1 MTLDNPYK
9 MTLDNPYKM
18 TLDNPYKRIARPFD
32 NPRGRWII
40 GSIDRSHLL
49 SSDFATNRT
58 TAIRAYHAIEKD
70 LRQVFD
76 FIEPDDRNMTT
87 FSTRLYEIFLRASTE
102 FESNCKLILCENGY
116 SRSGK
121 KLNITDYKKIKKAT
135 RLLEYKVQLTVWA
148 NKPLLLD
155 PFSCWSNCDSLNWY
169 KEYNEVKHNRSSEF
183 HRANLKNTVDA
194 VAALFIILFA
204 QFNTL
209 SFSAHELVG
218 HVNNVDEWLVHHN
231 SIFWVKVPTD
241 WSENECYSSTSRN
254 ETFNQFDFNIEVNAL

>member
-1 MTLDNPYK
+1 
-9 MTLDNPYKM
+9 M

-76 FIEPDDRNMTT
+76 FIEPDDRNLTT

-102 FESNCKLILCENGY
+102 FESNCKLILSENGY
-116 SRSGK
+116 TSSRDFNMK
-121 KLNITDYKKIKKAT
+121 DYRKIDAATKLSKYQIELTIWANAP
-135 RLLEYKVQLTVWA
+135 RLL
-148 NKPLLLD
+148 KPLLPWSSTNGCL
-155 PFSCWSNCDSLNWY
+155 CWY
-169 KEYNEVKHNRSSEF
+169 QKYNTVKHNRSSEF
-183 HRANLKNTVDA
+183 HLANLKNTVDA